1 MTSLKV
7 NIIQLEEG
15 ISDNAIVY
23 THTPY
28 PRGVAEDRHSAAE

>member
-23 THTPY
+23 THTPQIVRY
-28 PRGVAEDRHSAAE
+28 VA